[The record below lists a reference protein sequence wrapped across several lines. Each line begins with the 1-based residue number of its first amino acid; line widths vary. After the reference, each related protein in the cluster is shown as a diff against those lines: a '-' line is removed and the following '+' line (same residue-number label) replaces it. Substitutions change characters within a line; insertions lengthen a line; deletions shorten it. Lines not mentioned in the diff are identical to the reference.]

1 MASEQDKQNLR
12 DGNDTSQMSFNNNI
26 ATSQRDKT
34 ASRAQKVAVSADPF
48 ASGRLPI
55 SEDRY

>member
-1 MASEQDKQNLR
+1 MASKQDKNNLR
-12 DGNDTSQMSFNNNI
+12 DGNDTSQISFNQKI
-26 ATSQRDKT
+26 AEGQRDKT
-34 ASRAQKVAVSADPF
+34 TFRSEKVGQSADPF